1 MTQPNNPAGGNTADA
16 VNGRIETLTPGSK
29 KLHAEA
35 TRLTPGGLHHNA
47 RYHQPYPLF
56 FAKAHGARIT
66 DVDGREYLDLW
77 MGGHVAVID
86 LSGKITIGEGDVVLR
101 EKVGELLD
109 ADNKHILLNLKNVS
123 YMDSA
128 GIGELV
134 ACYKRAM
141 EKEGVVK
148 LLNPSGKVYDLLQLT
163 KLEEVFE
170 TYRDEKEALVSF

>member
-1 MTQPNNPAGGNTADA
+1 MKTNVRQ
-16 VNGRIETLTPGSK
+16 I
-29 KLHAEA
+29 
-35 TRLTPGGLHHNA
+35 
-47 RYHQPYPLF
+47 
-56 FAKAHGARIT
+56 
-66 DVDGREYLDLW
+66 
-77 MGGHVAVID
+77 GHVAVVD

-101 EKVGELLD
+101 EKVQELID
-109 ADNKHILLNLKNVS
+109 GGQQHVLLNLERVS

-134 ACYKRAM
+134 ACYKRAT
-141 EKEGVVK
+141 EKGGTVK

>member
-1 MTQPNNPAGGNTADA
+1 MK
-16 VNGRIETLTPGSK
+16 VNVR
-29 KLHAEA
+29 
-35 TRLTPGGLHHNA
+35 
-47 RYHQPYPLF
+47 QF
-56 FAKAHGARIT
+56 
-66 DVDGREYLDLW
+66 
-77 MGGHVAVID
+77 GHVAVVD

-109 ADNKHILLNLKNVS
+109 DGQHSILLNLEKVS

-134 ACYKRAM
+134 ACYKRAK
-141 EKEGVVK
+141 EKDGTVK

-170 TYRDEKEALVSF
+170 TFKDEKEALVSF

>member
-1 MTQPNNPAGGNTADA
+1 
-16 VNGRIETLTPGSK
+16 VERFRIECYLSGDRAK
-29 KLHAEA
+29 E
-35 TRLTPGGLHHNA
+35 TREMRVNV
-47 RYHQPYPLF
+47 R
-56 FAKAHGARIT
+56 KI
-66 DVDGREYLDLW
+66 
-77 MGGHVAVID
+77 GHVDIID

-101 EKVGELLD
+101 DKVTELLD
-109 ADNKHILLNLKNVS
+109 SGSAHILLNLEKVS

-134 ACYKRAM
+134 ACYKRAK
-141 EKEGVVK
+141 EKDGTVK

>member
-1 MTQPNNPAGGNTADA
+1 MR
-16 VNGRIETLTPGSK
+16 VNVRKI
-29 KLHAEA
+29 
-35 TRLTPGGLHHNA
+35 
-47 RYHQPYPLF
+47 
-56 FAKAHGARIT
+56 
-66 DVDGREYLDLW
+66 
-77 MGGHVAVID
+77 GHVDIVD

-101 EKVGELLD
+101 DTVSELLD
-109 ADNKHILLNLKNVS
+109 NGGAHILLNLEKVS

-134 ACYKRAM
+134 ACYKRAK
-141 EKEGVVK
+141 EKEGTVK